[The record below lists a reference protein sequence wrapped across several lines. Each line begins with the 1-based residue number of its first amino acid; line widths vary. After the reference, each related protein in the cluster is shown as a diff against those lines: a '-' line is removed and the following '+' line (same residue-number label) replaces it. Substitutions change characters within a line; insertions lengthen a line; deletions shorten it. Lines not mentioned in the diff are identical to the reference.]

1 MLFREANLRWQESV
15 FLRKQSSWRS
25 ITFWWGF
32 RWMVPK
38 ASMTDIAAVKAE
50 CPPTNAYYLQFITCL
65 DPLEQVR
72 GKEDYSLTPEAYGQF
87 LIDLFELWHQDYQGG
102 EQPYIRQFENY
113 ISILLGYPPES
124 CEQRGVCGIQNVIEA
139 DGSMYPCDFY
149 VLDQYCLG
157 NLNCHSMKEIED
169 KRKKSGFMER
179 SFFHAEKCRECKWF
193 SLCRGGCFR
202 SRIETGQDREGINYF
217 CRSYQMFFETCFER
231 LRQVAVEIYEAG
243 NK

>member
-1 MLFREANLRWQESV
+1 MEDAFAFIDELKKGDAPDTPFFMWLSFAEPHSPYQ
-15 FLRKQSSWRS
+15 
-25 ITFWWGF
+25 
-32 RWMVPK
+32 VP
-38 ASMTDIAAVKAE
+38 E
-50 CPPTNAYYLQFITCL
+50 PYF
-65 DPLEQVR
+65 
-72 GKEDYSLTPEAYGQF
+72 
-87 LIDLFELWHQDYQGG
+87 DLF
-102 EQPYIRQFENY
+102 
-113 ISILLGYPPES
+113 PPE
-124 CEQRGVCGIQNVIEA
+124 ELPALDTGAADLAAKGPRYQRLRECWEEVLGGAVDARIPRVRSNYHGMLRLLDDQLKRLMKGLQERKLDKDTLVIYLSDHGDFVGEYGLIKK
-139 DGSMYPCDFY
+139 GSNPCDFY

-157 NLNCHSMKEIED
+157 NMNCHSMKEIED